1 MSYKVDYPAP
11 GRNSDGGQVRRFQR
25 IGAGLLA
32 GLLTALLLWP
42 RGRDA
47 LRNVIIPGDPAVTV
61 WALEEMTRQLRAG
74 DSLADS
80 LEAFCRRVWEGGK
93 LGPS

>member
-1 MSYKVDYPAP
+1 MSYKVDYPLL
-11 GRNSDGGQVRRFQR
+11 GVKSDGRKDFQR

-32 GLLTALLLWP
+32 ALLTVLLLWP
-42 RGRDA
+42 RSREA
-47 LRNVIIPGDPAVTV
+47 LRNIVIPGDPAVTV

-93 LGPS
+93 LGSS